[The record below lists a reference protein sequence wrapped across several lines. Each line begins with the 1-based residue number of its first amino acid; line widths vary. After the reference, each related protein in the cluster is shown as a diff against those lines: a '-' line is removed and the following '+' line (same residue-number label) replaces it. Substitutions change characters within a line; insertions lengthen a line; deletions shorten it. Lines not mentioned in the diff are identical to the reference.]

1 MPHRSGIRL
10 LTAFGLALTLAAC
23 ADDGPT
29 RDDVVAKIKSDP
41 RTADTPATVVNCLA
55 DWYME
60 SASKATR
67 EAFVEGKAPPGNESA
82 GADAAVLEC
91 LKAAT

>member
-1 MPHRSGIRL
+1 MPYRRGIRL
-10 LTAFGLALTLAAC
+10 SAAFVLALTLAAC

-29 RDDVVAKIKSDP
+29 RDEVVAKIKSDP

-60 SASKATR
+60 SASTAAR
-67 EAFVEGKAPPGNESA
+67 EAFVEGSEPPANESA
-82 GADAAVLEC
+82 DVDAAVLEC